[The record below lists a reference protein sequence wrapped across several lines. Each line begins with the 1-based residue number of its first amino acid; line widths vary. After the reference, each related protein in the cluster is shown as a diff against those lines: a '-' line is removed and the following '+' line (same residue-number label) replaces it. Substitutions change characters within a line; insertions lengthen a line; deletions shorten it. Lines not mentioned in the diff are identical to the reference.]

1 MNSNTEGMLSN
12 PSQWKRPED
21 ILKMQRLK
29 RKQRAL
35 QDRINNQSKGG
46 GGGGGGPNP
55 NLSSAGGGDDPLANR
70 FEANPKRKNPF
81 SRAVDPAAK
90 RQKEAHTPSELE
102 NGEQTL
108 FELLN
113 KPQTAVV
120 VPNLEAPTLKPA
132 IDVRFL
138 QQQQQQQQ
146 YHCPVEQSLPV
157 EPEEELTKASKVAPI
172 HWSIKSKMRII
183 CQTPIPGTN
192 LKTNQEASGLTSFV
206 RCIDSKE
213 SSTGMDISPGAR
225 FYQATLYWQHPYL
238 PWFTLFPRNSR
249 NNNTQAPL
257 VDESIRSVLAK
268 EWIISFRNLF
278 QLVRARQ
285 CPYFYLCANSF
296 TVLFR
301 AAGIGGRVE
310 THALLTPSTRG
321 MRAAL
326 KQEEIEFT
334 MPLKKQGA
342 AGTAQDPLNRS
353 AESGIGNSSFSNSSE
368 EQSQTG
374 SNEETTN
381 DRSLEGEQDD
391 EDEDDDD
398 MDGEKWLES
407 MGVDA
412 AEIRKISDVHSR
424 KQQKREC
431 GSDYSDQSLVLIE
444 GPECQ
449 AFFNFLLNAKS
460 TIAKVG
466 RLAGIPPT
474 LLAPVSFAGA
484 TLRTLQTRSSK
495 IQMDGQQY
503 YSTELQGVILPHI
516 LPYVT
521 DLLCESKDSYSVT
534 LATVP
539 STAALCAASQK
550 LISDADKENDASAL
564 AGPVFGKENLSDCG
578 LNKRIVENMCRA
590 TKDSVFDTERLLYSK
605 EVGGFTWS

>member
-1 MNSNTEGMLSN
+1 MSSNTEGILSN

-35 QDRINNQSKGG
+35 QDRINNHSK
-46 GGGGGGPNP
+46 
-55 NLSSAGGGDDPLANR
+55 AGGAQPSHPGSGSSEDPLVNR

-81 SRAVDPAAK
+81 SRNVNPAPK
-90 RQKEAHTPSELE
+90 RQKEAHTSELDG
-102 NGEQTL
+102 GEETI
-108 FELLN
+108 FDLLS
-113 KPQTAVV
+113 KPQTLV
-120 VPNLEAPTLKPA
+120 VPNLEAPQTKA
-132 IDVRFL
+132 AVDHRFL
-138 QQQQQQQQ
+138 PDQ
-146 YHCPVEQSLPV
+146 YCPVAQSLPA
-157 EPEEELTKASKVAPI
+157 ELEEEPPKTSKLAPI

-183 CQTPIPGTN
+183 CRTPIPGTN

-206 RCIDSKE
+206 RCIDTKE
-213 SSTGMDISPGAR
+213 SSTGLDISPGAR

-238 PWFTLFPRNSR
+238 PWFTLFPRNAR
-249 NNNTQAPL
+249 NNHTQTPL
-257 VDESIRSVLAK
+257 DESVRSVLAK

-310 THALLTPSTRG
+310 THALLTPTTRG

-334 MPLKKQGA
+334 MPLKKGA
-342 AGTAQDPLNRS
+342 QTAGDNLNRS
-353 AESGIGNSSFSNSSE
+353 SESGIGNSSFSNSSE
-368 EQSQTG
+368 EQSQAT
-374 SNEETTN
+374 SNEETA
-381 DRSLEGEQDD
+381 DRSLEGDA
-391 EDEDDDD
+391 DEDDDD
-398 MDGEKWLES
+398 MDGEQWLES
-407 MGVDA
+407 LGVDA
-412 AEIRKISDVHSR
+412 AEIRKISDNQSKKQR
-424 KQQKREC
+424 KHEC
-431 GSDYSDQSLVLIE
+431 GADYSDQSLVLIE

-495 IQMDGQQY
+495 IQMDGEEY
-503 YSTELQGVILPHI
+503 HSTELQGVILPHI

-521 DLLCESKDSYSVT
+521 DLLCESKDNYSLT

-539 STAALCAASQK
+539 STTALCEASQK
-550 LISDADKENDASAL
+550 LITDSDKENDASAM

-590 TKDSVFDTERLLYSK
+590 TKDSVFDTERLLYSQ
-605 EVGGFTWS
+605 EAGGFSWS

>member
-1 MNSNTEGMLSN
+1 MNSKTEGILSN

-35 QDRINNQSKGG
+35 QDRINNQSKGDG
-46 GGGGGGPNP
+46 GGGGGGGAKPNQ
-55 NLSSAGGGDDPLANR
+55 SSAGSDDPLANR

-90 RQKEAHTPSELE
+90 RQKEAHTTSQLE
-102 NGEQTL
+102 DVGESTI

-113 KPQTAVV
+113 KPQTAGV
-120 VPNLEAPTLKPA
+120 VPNLEAPSTTPA
-132 IDVRFL
+132 AIETRF
-138 QQQQQQQQ
+138 QQ
-146 YHCPVEQSLPV
+146 YHCPVEQYLPAD
-157 EPEEELTKASKVAPI
+157 PEEEQCIASKFAPI
-172 HWSIKSKMRII
+172 HWSIKSKLRII

-257 VDESIRSVLAK
+257 VDESIRNVLAK

-310 THALLTPSTRG
+310 THALLTPTTRG

-334 MPLKKQGA
+334 MPLKKGA
-342 AGTAQDPLNRS
+342 TTQTQDQHNRS
-353 AESGIGNSSFSNSSE
+353 SESGIGNSSFSNSSE
-368 EQSQTG
+368 EQSQTAP
-374 SNEETTN
+374 NEELTN
-381 DRSLEGEQDD
+381 DRSLEGEQQDGE

-398 MDGEKWLES
+398 MDGEQWLES

-412 AEIRKISDVHSR
+412 AEIRKISDVHRR

-503 YSTELQGVILPHI
+503 HSTELQGVVLPHI

-521 DLLCESKDSYSVT
+521 DLLCESKDNYSVT
-534 LATVP
+534 MATVP

-590 TKDSVFDTERLLYSK
+590 TKDSVFDTERLLYSQ
-605 EVGGFTWS
+605 EAGGFTWS

>member
-1 MNSNTEGMLSN
+1 MNSNTEGILSN

-35 QDRINNQSKGG
+35 QDRMNNHSKASGTQSIQTG
-46 GGGGGGPNP
+46 
-55 NLSSAGGGDDPLANR
+55 SSGNSEDPIVNR
-70 FEANPKRKNPF
+70 FEANTKRKNPF
-81 SRAVDPAAK
+81 SRNVDPAPK
-90 RQKEAHTPSELE
+90 RQKEAHSSELDA
-102 NGEQTL
+102 GEDTV
-108 FELLN
+108 FSLLS
-113 KPQTAVV
+113 KPQTVV
-120 VPNLEAPTLKPA
+120 VPNLEAPQTKAA
-132 IDVRFL
+132 IDPRFL
-138 QQQQQQQQ
+138 QDQ
-146 YHCPVEQSLPV
+146 HCPVAQSLPP
-157 EPEEELTKASKVAPI
+157 ELEEEPPKMSKLAPI
-172 HWSIKSKMRII
+172 HWSIKSKLRII
-183 CQTPIPGTN
+183 CRTPIPGTN

-213 SSTGMDISPGAR
+213 SSTGLDISPGAR

-249 NNNTQAPL
+249 NNHTQTPL
-257 VDESIRSVLAK
+257 DESVRAVLAK

-278 QLVRARQ
+278 QLVRARH

-310 THALLTPSTRG
+310 THALLTPTTRG

-334 MPLKKQGA
+334 MPMKKA
-342 AGTAQDPLNRS
+342 AQTAGDNLNRS
-353 AESGIGNSSFSNSSE
+353 SESGIGNSSFSNSSE
-368 EQSQTG
+368 EQSQTTT
-374 SNEETTN
+374 NEETA
-381 DRSLEGEQDD
+381 DRSLEADA
-391 EDEDDDD
+391 DEDDDD
-398 MDGEKWLES
+398 MDGEQWLES
-407 MGVDA
+407 LGVDA
-412 AEIRKISDVHSR
+412 AEIRKISDNHSK
-424 KQQKREC
+424 KQQQREC
-431 GSDYSDQSLVLIE
+431 GADYSDQSLVLIE

-484 TLRTLQTRSSK
+484 TLRTLQTRSTK
-495 IQMDGQQY
+495 IQMDGEEY
-503 YSTELQGVILPHI
+503 HSTELQGVILPHI

-521 DLLCESKDSYSVT
+521 DLLCESKDKFSVT

-539 STAALCAASQK
+539 STTALCDASQR
-550 LISDADKENDASAL
+550 LISDSDKENDASAL

-590 TKDSVFDTERLLYSK
+590 TKDSVFDTERLLYSQ
-605 EVGGFTWS
+605 EAGGFSWS

>member
-1 MNSNTEGMLSN
+1 MNPNTEGILSN

-35 QDRINNQSKGG
+35 QDRINNHSKSASTNH
-46 GGGGGGPNP
+46 PTQT
-55 NLSSAGGGDDPLANR
+55 SSETDPIVNR
-70 FEANPKRKNPF
+70 FESNPKRKNPF
-81 SRAVDPAAK
+81 SRNVDPAPK
-90 RQKEAHTPSELE
+90 RQKEAHGTELE
-102 NGEQTL
+102 AGERTI
-108 FELLN
+108 FDLLN
-113 KPQTAVV
+113 KPATTPA
-120 VPNLEAPTLKPA
+120 VPNLEVPSAKPA
-132 IDVRFL
+132 IDQRFL
-138 QQQQQQQQ
+138 QE
-146 YHCPVEQSLPV
+146 HCPIVQSLAA
-157 EPEEELTKASKVAPI
+157 EPEEETIKASNLAPI

-183 CQTPIPGTN
+183 CRTPIPGTN

-213 SSTGMDISPGAR
+213 SSTGLDISPGAR

-249 NNNTQAPL
+249 NNHTQTSL
-257 VDESIRSVLAK
+257 DESVRGVLAK
-268 EWIISFRNLF
+268 EWTISFRNLF

-310 THALLTPSTRG
+310 THALMTPTTRG

-334 MPLKKQGA
+334 MPLKKGA
-342 AGTAQDPLNRS
+342 TQAAQENLNRS

-368 EQSQTG
+368 EQSQMAC
-374 SNEETTN
+374 NEDTA
-381 DRSLEGEQDD
+381 DRSLEADPTNS
-391 EDEDDDD
+391 DEDDDD
-398 MDGEKWLES
+398 MDSEQWLKS
-407 MGVDA
+407 LGVDA
-412 AEIRKISDVHSR
+412 AEIRKIADHHSK
-424 KQQKREC
+424 KQQQREC
-431 GSDYSDQSLVLIE
+431 GADYSDQSLVLIE

-484 TLRTLQTRSSK
+484 TLRTLQTRSCK
-495 IQMDGQQY
+495 IQMDGQEY
-503 YSTELQGVILPHI
+503 HSTELQGVILPHI

-521 DLLCESKDSYSVT
+521 DLLCESKDNYSLT

-539 STAALCAASQK
+539 STTALCEASQK
-550 LISDADKENDASAL
+550 LITDSDKENDASAL
-564 AGPVFGKENLSDCG
+564 AGPVFGQENLSDCG
-578 LNKRIVENMCRA
+578 LNMRIVENMCRA
-590 TKDSVFDTERLLYSK
+590 TKDSVFDTERLLYSQ
-605 EVGGFTWS
+605 EAGGFTWS